1 MEVSGIMAVQYY
13 EMALKNTTSSGINI
27 SDLSGLYIPASGTR
41 DITDL
46 FPFQRLIYSQD
57 LDTLVSGGDI
67 ILNVEGQDLPINY
80 AQVFLSHHNATHI
93 QGVPI
98 GGNSAQP
105 YITDTLSGGYIIEY
119 DADNSK
125 FDFNEFKLSNL
136 RDVTVNENGSFIVEG
151 TTNNFTVPTDFT
163 SLTDTP
169 DTYSGSENLYTRVTT
184 TGIVF
189 DAVDHSS
196 LAGLTGDDHQQYIL
210 TDGSRGFT
218 STVSGVPA
226 TAPEHLATYEQLQST
241 REDLELADGVVLL
254 IDYVENDAL
263 SSTTSTTYQT
273 KCSISVP
280 ATISGTIRVMWSLE
294 YNASANNKDVWV
306 RAYNVTDGIT
316 LGENNQQTNNNL
328 NWWTFAGFG
337 YVTVSGTV
345 KDFSLQFRA
354 GTANCSVR
362 NAHIEACRIDTTSSG

>member
-13 EMALKNTTSSGINI
+13 EMVLKNTTSSGINI

-241 REDLELADGVVLL
+241 REDL
-254 IDYVENDAL
+254 
-263 SSTTSTTYQT
+263 
-273 KCSISVP
+273 
-280 ATISGTIRVMWSLE
+280 VMWSLE

-362 NAHIEACRIDTTSSG
+362 NAHIEACRIETTSSG

>member
-13 EMALKNTTSSGINI
+13 EMVLKNTTGNGINI
-27 SDLSGLYIPASGTR
+27 NDLSGLYIPASGTR

-57 LDTLVSGGDI
+57 LDTLISGGELV
-67 ILNVEGQDLPINY
+67 LNVEGEDLPIDY

-98 GGNSAQP
+98 GGNRPQP

-119 DADNSK
+119 DADNEK
-125 FDFNEFKLSNL
+125 FDFNEFKLSSL

-151 TTNNFTVPTDFT
+151 ATNNYTAPTDFT
-163 SLTDTP
+163 SLVDTP

-189 DAVDHSS
+189 DTVDHSE
-196 LAGLTGDDHQQYIL
+196 LGGLVGDDHQQYVP

-218 STVSGVPA
+218 STVSGVSASEPG
-226 TAPEHLATYEQLQST
+226 HLVTYEQLQNT
-241 REDLELADGVVLL
+241 EEDLQLADGVVFL
-254 IDYVENDAL
+254 IDYIEDDTL
-263 SSTTSTTYQT
+263 SSTTNNVYQT
-273 KCSISVP
+273 KCAIKVP
-280 ATISGTIRVMWSLE
+280 ATISGTVRVMWSLE

-306 RAYNVTDGIT
+306 RAYNVTDGAV

-345 KDFSLQFRA
+345 KDFVLQFRA

-362 NAHIEACRIDTTSSG
+362 NAHIEACRIDTTTSG